1 MVDVWL
7 RLGGW
12 WLGQALVHP
21 VSRAWRSFSP
31 ALLHF
36 VSLPF
41 LAGFCCLGFGFL
53 PGWPGWPS
61 WPAWQ
66 PGPLGPIT
74 RLARLL
80 RLTRLARFAR
90 LVWLARL
97 ARVTWGRLWK
107 KTLVERVLAISCAML
122 TIHYSS
128 RLHRLSVFDPGL
140 LEKNPW
146 EDYW

>member
-1 MVDVWL
+1 MHHVGGRAMSIPVRDAFFKRCLGGSVLTLVDVWL
-7 RLGGW
+7 RLVGW

-61 WPAWQ
+61 WPAWP
-66 PGPLGPIT
+66 PGPLGPIP

-80 RLTRLARFAR
+80 RLTRLALFAR
-90 LVWLARL
+90 LVWLAWL
-97 ARVTWGRLWK
+97 ARVTRGYLWK
-107 KTLVERVLAISCAML
+107 KT
-122 TIHYSS
+122 
-128 RLHRLSVFDPGL
+128 PGRTS
-140 LEKNPW
+140 PCH
-146 EDYW
+146 